1 MSDEDFSFVKQ
12 KEFIDDLFAD
22 LLKRY
27 TLPEIYEMDILEL
40 LRLTNKKTTKKKESK
55 KTDSLFAAFGK

>member
-1 MSDEDFSFVKQ
+1 MSDEDFSFLKQ